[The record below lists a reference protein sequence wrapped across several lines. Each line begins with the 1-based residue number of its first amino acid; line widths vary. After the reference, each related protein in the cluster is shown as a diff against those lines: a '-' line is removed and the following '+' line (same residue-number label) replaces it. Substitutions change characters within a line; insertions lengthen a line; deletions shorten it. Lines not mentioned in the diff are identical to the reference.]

1 MDALS
6 ALLNDPAAPRLTT
19 YTDAGRMELSAQTLQ
34 NWQSKVANLLLGLGA
49 GPGSVIVCDA
59 EPGWQPVTISV
70 GAWLIGATVVDARG
84 PLPDSLS
91 DAAAPPVAAFTDSVE
106 LAEQLADEGLGG
118 LDTVGGLGDI
128 GELGEPIEEVFVLST
143 DPFGRGVTESGGE
156 LPFGLNDF
164 SPELRVQPDAFLGS
178 SAPVD
183 EGRVLAVSGGEQLSE
198 GQWLAGGQ
206 HSDVAA
212 DGERV
217 IFGPWNNAVQLAETV
232 RPWAAGGA
240 VVMSTDATPER
251 LAELAAS
258 ENARLV
264 N

>member
-6 ALLNDPAAPRLTT
+6 ALLTDPAAPRLTT
-19 YTDAGRMELSAQTLQ
+19 YTEAGRMELSAQTLQ

-59 EPGWQPVTISV
+59 APGWQPVTIAV

-91 DAAAPPVAAFTDSVE
+91 DAVGPPVAAFTDSVE
-106 LAEQLADEGLGG
+106 LAEQLADEGLAG
-118 LDTVGGLGDI
+118 LNVVDGL

-178 SAPVD
+178 SAPAD
-183 EGRVLAVSGGEQLSE
+183 AGRVLAASGGGQLTE
-198 GQWLAGGQ
+198 GQWLATAKDDDG
-206 HSDVAA
+206 AA

-217 IFGPWNNAVQLAETV
+217 IFGPWDNAVELAETV

-240 VVMSTDATPER
+240 VVMSTDAAPER

>member
-34 NWQSKVANLLLGLGA
+34 NWQSKVANLLLDLGA

-59 EPGWQPVTISV
+59 EPGWQPVTIAV

-106 LAEQLADEGLGG
+106 LAEQLADDGLAG
-118 LDTVGGLGDI
+118 LNVVDGL

-164 SPELRVQPDAFLGS
+164 SPELRVQPDAFLGTA
-178 SAPVD
+178 APAD
-183 EGRVLAVSGGEQLSE
+183 EGRVLAASGGEQLTE
-198 GQWLAGGQ
+198 GQWLAGNK
-206 HSDVAA
+206 HSDGDA

-217 IFGPWNNAVQLAETV
+217 IFGPWDNAVQLAETL

-258 ENARLV
+258 ENARPV

>member
-34 NWQSKVANLLLGLGA
+34 NWQSKVANLLLDLGA

-59 EPGWQPVTISV
+59 EPGWQPVTIAV

-178 SAPVD
+178 AAVAD
-183 EGRVLAVSGGEQLSE
+183 AGRVLAASSGEQLSE
-198 GQWLAGGQ
+198 GQWLGTGKDGDG
-206 HSDVAA
+206 HA
-212 DGERV
+212 DGERL
-217 IFGPWNNAVQLAETV
+217 IFGPWDNVLQLAQTL

-240 VVMSTDATPER
+240 VVMSTDAAPER
-251 LAELAAS
+251 LAELGEA
-258 ENARLV
+258 ENALLAR
-264 N
+264 

>member
-34 NWQSKVANLLLGLGA
+34 NWQSKVANLLLDLGA

-59 EPGWQPVTISV
+59 EPGWQPVTIAV

-118 LDTVGGLGDI
+118 LDAVGGLGDI
-128 GELGEPIEEVFVLST
+128 GELVEEVFVLST

-164 SPELRVQPDAFLGS
+164 SPELRVQPDAFLGTA
-178 SAPVD
+178 APAD
-183 EGRVLAVSGGEQLSE
+183 EGRVLAASGGEQLTE
-198 GQWLAGGQ
+198 GQWLAGNK
-206 HSDVAA
+206 HSDGDA

-258 ENARLV
+258 ENARPV

>member
-34 NWQSKVANLLLGLGA
+34 NWQSKVANLLLDLGA

-59 EPGWQPVTISV
+59 EPGWQPVTIAV

-91 DAAAPPVAAFTDSVE
+91 DAAPPVAAFTDSVE

-164 SPELRVQPDAFLGS
+164 SPELRVQPDAFLGTA
-178 SAPVD
+178 APAD
-183 EGRVLAVSGGEQLSE
+183 AGRVLAASGGGQLTE
-198 GQWLAGGQ
+198 GQWLATAKDDDG
-206 HSDVAA
+206 AA

-217 IFGPWNNAVQLAETV
+217 IFGPWDNAVELAETL
-232 RPWAAGGA
+232 RPWATGGA
-240 VVMSTDATPER
+240 VVMSTDAAPER
-251 LAELAAS
+251 LAELGEA
-258 ENARLV
+258 ENARPAH
-264 N
+264 

>member
-34 NWQSKVANLLLGLGA
+34 NWQSKVANLLLDLGA

-59 EPGWQPVTISV
+59 EPGWQPVTIAV

-106 LAEQLADEGLGG
+106 LAEQLADDGLAGLNVVDGLGG
-118 LDTVGGLGDI
+118 
-128 GELGEPIEEVFVLST
+128 LGEPIEEVFVLST

-164 SPELRVQPDAFLGS
+164 SPELRVQPDAFLGTA
-178 SAPVD
+178 APAD
-183 EGRVLAVSGGEQLSE
+183 EGRVLAASGGEQLTE
-198 GQWLAGGQ
+198 GQWLAGNK
-206 HSDVAA
+206 HSDGDA

-217 IFGPWNNAVQLAETV
+217 IFGPWDNAVQLAETL

-258 ENARLV
+258 ENARPV

>member
-6 ALLNDPAAPRLTT
+6 ALLTDPAAPRLTT
-19 YTDAGRMELSAQTLQ
+19 YTEAGRMELSGQTLQ
-34 NWQSKVANLLLGLGA
+34 NWQAKVANLLLGLGA
-49 GPGSVIVCDA
+49 EPGSVIICDA
-59 EPGWQPVTISV
+59 EPGWQPVTIAV

-91 DAAAPPVAAFTDSVE
+91 DAAGPPVAAFTDSVG
-106 LAEQLADEGLGG
+106 LAERLADEGLGG
-118 LDTVGGLGDI
+118 LDVAGLDNL
-128 GELGEPIEEVFVLST
+128 GELGEPVEEVFVLST

-178 SAPVD
+178 AAPAD
-183 EGRVLAVSGGEQLSE
+183 AGRVLAASGGGQLTE
-198 GQWLAGGQ
+198 GQWLTTAKDDDG
-206 HSDVAA
+206 AA

-217 IFGPWNNAVQLAETV
+217 IFGPWDNAVQLAETL

-240 VVMSTDATPER
+240 VVMSTDASPAR

-258 ENARLV
+258 ENARLAH
-264 N
+264 

>member
-6 ALLNDPAAPRLTT
+6 ALLTDPAAPRLTT
-19 YTDAGRMELSAQTLQ
+19 YTEAGRMELSAQTLQ
-34 NWQSKVANLLLGLGA
+34 NWQSKVANLLLGLSA

-59 EPGWQPVTISV
+59 EPGWQPVTIAV

-118 LDTVGGLGDI
+118 LNMVDGLG
-128 GELGEPIEEVFVLST
+128 ELAEPIEEVFVLST

-183 EGRVLAVSGGEQLSE
+183 EGRVLAASGGEQFSE
-198 GQWLAGGQ
+198 GQWLAAAKDNDG
-206 HSDVAA
+206 DA

-217 IFGPWNNAVQLAETV
+217 IFGPWGNAVQLAETL

-240 VVMSTDATPER
+240 VVMSTDASPER

>member
-6 ALLNDPAAPRLTT
+6 ALLTDPAAPRLTT

-34 NWQSKVANLLLGLGA
+34 NWQSKVANLLLGLGT

-59 EPGWQPVTISV
+59 APGWQPVTIAV
-70 GAWLIGATVVDARG
+70 GAWLVGATVVDARG
-84 PLPDSLS
+84 PLPDSFS
-91 DAAAPPVAAFTDSVE
+91 DAAGPPVAAFTDSVE
-106 LAEQLADEGLGG
+106 RAEQLADEGLAG
-118 LDTVGGLGDI
+118 LDVVDGL

-164 SPELRVQPDAFLGS
+164 SPELRVQPDAFLGTA
-178 SAPVD
+178 APAD
-183 EGRVLAVSGGEQLSE
+183 EGRVLAASSGEQLSE
-198 GQWLAGGQ
+198 SQWLATTKND
-206 HSDVAA
+206 DVAA

-217 IFGPWNNAVQLAETV
+217 IFGPWNNAVQLAETL

-240 VVMSTDATPER
+240 VVMSTEATPER